1 MPRLVPNRLAA
12 ICALALIVVLSVA
25 ATAVAKGPLVDL
37 RVVGKGG
44 EVLAEKKASAGPV
57 SIKASPRADC
67 FGPGTGG
74 SGKNVTVKA
83 PTAMSALAGAS
94 KSTAALRPLLVT
106 DAFEFG
112 LGLCG
117 IGGSEASKELSW
129 LFKVDHVAPELGGDS
144 VKVKAGD
151 DVLWALAPFPYPD
164 ELWLQAPRNVE
175 PGKPFGVKVS
185 AYDAKGRRKP
195 AAGVTVSGAG
205 EPTGKDGTTTVVLRK
220 PRRLIARNGEDIP
233 SNRDAVCVGGKC
245 PGA

>member
-1 MPRLVPNRLAA
+1 MPRLVPFRLAA
-12 ICALALIVVLSVA
+12 ACALALIVVLSAV

-44 EVLAEKKASAGPV
+44 KVLAEKQASAGPV

-74 SGKNVTVKA
+74 SGESVTVKA

-117 IGGSEASKELSW
+117 VGGSESTKELSW
-129 LFKVDHVAPELGGDS
+129 LFKVNHVAPELGGDS

-164 ELWLQAPRNVE
+164 ELWLRAPRNAE
-175 PGKPFGVKVS
+175 PGKPFGVKVF
-185 AYDAKGRRKP
+185 AYDAKGKRKP
-195 AAGVTVSGAG
+195 AAGVTVSGAS
-205 EPTGKDGTTTVVLRK
+205 EPTGKDGVATVVLQK

-233 SNRDAVCVGGKC
+233 SNRDPVCVGGKC

>member
-1 MPRLVPNRLAA
+1 MPRLVPIRLAA
-12 ICALALIVVLSVA
+12 ACALALIVVCSAV

-44 EVLAEKKASAGPV
+44 KVLAEKQVGAGPASV
-57 SIKASPRADC
+57 KASPRADC

-83 PTAMSALAGAS
+83 PTAMSALVTAS
-94 KSTAALRPLLVT
+94 KSTASLRPLLLT

-117 IGGSEASKELSW
+117 IGGSEATKELSW
-129 LFKVDHVAPELGGDS
+129 LFKVNHVAPEVGGDS
-144 VKVKAGD
+144 AKVKSGD
-151 DVLWALAPFPYPD
+151 EVLWALAPFPYPD

-175 PGKPFGVKVS
+175 AGRPFGVQVF
-185 AYDAKGRRKP
+185 AYDTKGKRKP
-195 AAGVTVSGAG
+195 AAGVTVSGAA
-205 EPTGKDGTTTVVLRK
+205 EPTGKDGMTTVVLQK

-233 SNRDAVCVGGKC
+233 SNRDAVCVGGRC
-245 PGA
+245 PRG

>member
-1 MPRLVPNRLAA
+1 MPRLVPTRLAA
-12 ICALALIVVLSVA
+12 ACALALITVLSVA

-44 EVLAEKKASAGPV
+44 KVLAEKPAGAGPV
-57 SIKASPRADC
+57 SVKSSPRADC

-74 SGKNVTVKA
+74 SGESVAVKA
-83 PTAMSALAGAS
+83 PTAMSALATAS
-94 KSTAALRPLLVT
+94 KSTASLRPLLLT

-117 IGGSEASKELSW
+117 VGGSEATKELSW
-129 LFKVDHVAPELGGDS
+129 LFKVNHVAPEVGGDS

-164 ELWLQAPRNVE
+164 ELSLQAPDRVE
-175 PGKPFGVKVS
+175 PGRPFTVRVS

-195 AAGVTVSGAG
+195 AAGVTVSGAAD
-205 EPTGKDGTTTVVLRK
+205 PTDKSGAATVVLRK

-233 SNRDAVCVGGKC
+233 SNREAVCVGGKC